1 MDTNEYERRRSFC
14 DLLKTMERSE
24 HVEIARILRKHN
36 VAFSENRSGLY
47 FDMAKIPQPVFDEML
62 KFRDFVIQNNAELH
76 HQLRAAGIR
85 RSSKVREVLQRNH
98 TGFAK
103 RRWLASLIQNPKFQ
117 PTDLHVAAKSWVL
130 RAPNGSIHTFRNLR
144 NFIRENEELFDAVDV
159 IWKAQN
165 RRPKLT

>member
-76 HQLRAAGIR
+76 
-85 RSSKVREVLQRNH
+85 
-98 TGFAK
+98 K
-103 RRWLASLIQNPKFQ
+103 R
-117 PTDLHVAAKSWVL
+117 D
-130 RAPNGSIHTFRNLR
+130 
-144 NFIRENEELFDAVDV
+144 EELQQMQQMLGAKDST
-159 IWKAQN
+159 Q
-165 RRPKLT
+165 